1 MSKTLSFIAASV
13 LILYLNSLVVE
24 VVGTC
29 EDAEEGGDSSQRLA
43 RIYSV
48 YTSIVLLLAAL
59 SIESFP
65 VLQPT
70 A

>member
-13 LILYLNSLVVE
+13 LILYLNSLVV
-24 VVGTC
+24 VGTC
-29 EDAEEGGDSSQRLA
+29 DDAEEGGDSSQRLA